1 MPKLGE
7 ITAEKY
13 GFLKLQGIP
22 WFSEATS
29 TKGLA
34 EGGIYLLSGA
44 EGSGKTN
51 LALQMCV
58 DLAIQ
63 GYKILYL
70 ALEQSPSELKH
81 RIEHLILPDRWEN
94 IKRESDF
101 SKEQEK
107 LESSS
112 DILRSKGLD
121 QQFLKSLQKR
131 MASEEEYEQKIKLEE
146 QRVSE
151 NFFIDSSVS
160 GMEGLPDF
168 LARQVLRGP
177 YAGIKFMVVDS
188 IQALGTAPTSSKPYQ
203 RLFEFNRWAKDAG
216 ITVLLIGQVTKG
228 GAIAGPRSLA
238 HNVDCVLYL
247 RKAMKLRPL
256 FVPKNRFGPE
266 RHEPLTLVVNKYG
279 CLEKSK
285 HTKAKASY
293 VYGFSGEE
301 LVEVQALV
309 KLPKYGERPGIKAP
323 YLPKQKLSQLVGI
336 ISSVHDIDISD
347 LTFEINCALPGGRPY
362 RTILDFPLAVSM
374 LSSYFQRH
382 APYGSLFLG
391 EVDLFQ
397 NIRPVSLD
405 IYHKLVDFFLN
416 LDAHPAARNVKAI
429 YCAKETAEELLE
441 IFSQN
446 GITLACIPVNSL
458 EELLQTLWPD
468 IVE

>member
-81 RIEHLILPDRWEN
+81 RIENLILPDRWE
-94 IKRESDF
+94 KME
-101 SKEQEK
+101 KECEPNTEQAK
-107 LESSS
+107 QGRRPDVVTL
-112 DILRSKGLD
+112 KGLD
-121 QQFLKSLQKR
+121 KKTLKSLEKR
-131 MASEEEYEQKIKLEE
+131 MATEEKFEQNKKLEE
-146 QRVSE
+146 QRVAE

-266 RHEPLTLVVNKYG
+266 RHEPLTLVVNNHG

-285 HTKAKASY
+285 HTKARASY

-347 LTFEINCALPGGRPY
+347 LAFEINCALPGGRPY
-362 RTILDFPLAVSM
+362 RTILDLPLAVSM
-374 LSSYFQRH
+374 LSSYFQRP

-391 EVDLFQ
+391 EVDLLQ
-397 NIRPVSLD
+397 SIRPVSLD
-405 IYHKLVDFFLN
+405 ICQKILELLLN
-416 LDAHPAARNVKAI
+416 LDRYPAARDVRAI
-429 YCAKETAEELLE
+429 YCAEATKEVLSD

-446 GITLACIPVNSL
+446 GLALTCISVNSL
-458 EELLQTLWPD
+458 EDLLQTLWPD
-468 IVE
+468 IVG